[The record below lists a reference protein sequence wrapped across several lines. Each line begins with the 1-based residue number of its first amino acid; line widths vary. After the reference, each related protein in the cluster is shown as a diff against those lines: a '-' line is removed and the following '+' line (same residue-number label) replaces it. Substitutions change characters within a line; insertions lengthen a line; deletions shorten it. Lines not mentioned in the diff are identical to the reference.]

1 MRALLPVLAVLL
13 PAAAAAA
20 PIAVTPLAPIALAVG
35 DDAGPQSLALADVS
49 GDGVADLL
57 VVDREDDA
65 LHVLL
70 GVGDGTF
77 RAPVDYP
84 LEGTPTAVT
93 AADVASPFASDT
105 AGDIDG
111 KVDVIVA
118 HEDGF
123 AEILLGRGDGSFD
136 PPEQDLSEVLDS
148 LEVIGVAV
156 RDLDGNQRPDL
167 IFLDGFDEVY
177 FLCNAGGVFA
187 PCATDYVCTEGGGAV
202 AFAVTDL
209 DADGDDDVAVAS
221 ADSQDLRVI
230 PGLGGG
236 AFDGEAVRV
245 TSAVTDPAQRP
256 AAMVCASLD
265 DVGGE
270 ELVVANAGQ
279 PAIALSVFTAVDGLL
294 QGSVAPGVGDPRALA
309 VADLD
314 GDTIPDL
321 VTAQAATPGLA
332 VARGDG
338 SAGFGAPLTPS
349 GGAAIGAAR
358 AVVAGPI
365 DADGHPDL
373 AVLSAAGD
381 AVLIALTSPTLAC
394 AGDCNGDGSV
404 VINELLLGVNIAIGL
419 LPVGQCP
426 AFDTNASS
434 SVEINELI
442 AAVRNALEGCS
453 SARAR

>member
-1 MRALLPVLAVLL
+1 MRALLPVLAILL

-20 PIAVTPLAPIALAVG
+20 PIALTPLAPIALEVG
-35 DDAGPQSLALADVS
+35 DDAGPQALALTDVS
-49 GDGVADLL
+49 GDGIADLL
-57 VVDREDDA
+57 VVDRENDA

-77 RAPVDYP
+77 QPPVDYL
-84 LEGTPTAVT
+84 LEGTPSAVT
-93 AADVASPFASDT
+93 AADVASPFASDS
-105 AGDIDG
+105 AGDVDG

-118 HEDGF
+118 DDDGF

-136 PPEQDLSEVLDS
+136 PPEQDLSDVLES
-148 LEVIGVAV
+148 LELIGVAV
-156 RDLDGNQRPDL
+156 RDLDGNGRLDL
-167 IFLDGFDEVY
+167 VFLDSFDEVY
-177 FLCNAGGVFA
+177 FLCNESGVFA
-187 PCATDYVCTEGGGAV
+187 PCATEYVCTDGGGAV

-209 DADGDDDVAVAS
+209 DADGTDDVAVLS

-236 AFDGEAVRV
+236 AFDATALRV
-245 TSAVTDPAQRP
+245 TSAVAEPAQRP
-256 AAMVCASLD
+256 VAMVAAGLD

-270 ELVVANAGQ
+270 ELLVANAGP
-279 PAIALSVFTAVDGLL
+279 PAIALTVFTADGMAL
-294 QGSVAPGVGDPRALA
+294 QGVTTAGVGTPLGLA
-309 VADLD
+309 VGDLD

-321 VTAQAATPGLA
+321 ATAADATPGLA

-338 SAGFGAPLTPS
+338 SAGVGPPQTPA

-358 AVVAGPI
+358 AVVIGAIDGAG
-365 DADGHPDL
+365 GPDL

-381 AVLIALTSPTLAC
+381 AVLVALNTTGAPTC
-394 AGDCNGDGSV
+394 AGDCNGDGTV

-419 LPVGQCP
+419 QPVAQCP
-426 AFDTNASS
+426 AFDGNGSS

-442 AAVRNALEGCS
+442 AAVRNALEGCG
-453 SARAR
+453 